1 MFCIKVSLY
10 RLAVVPK
17 CYRDSLMECEKFTFK
32 KTGNPRLQ
40 VGGNGHC
47 CEQYWLKHCIQSED
61 CYAILGFEQRN
72 TGVEALC
79 KQSIIQYV

>member
-10 RLAVVPK
+10 RLAVVSK

-47 CEQYWLKHCIQSED
+47 CEQYGYYIAFNQKTAMQ
-61 CYAILGFEQRN
+61 F
-72 TGVEALC
+72 
-79 KQSIIQYV
+79 